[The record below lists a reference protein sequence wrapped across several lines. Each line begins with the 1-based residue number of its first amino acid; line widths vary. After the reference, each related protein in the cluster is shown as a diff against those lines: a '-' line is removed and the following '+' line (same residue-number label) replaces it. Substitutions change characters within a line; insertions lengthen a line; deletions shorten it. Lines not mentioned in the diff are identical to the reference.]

1 MSGGDVGST
10 AIAAS
15 VAGVAVAAAVA
26 VAYRG
31 WARSRKGLHHDDDY
45 STAGT
50 ALPPRALPASLAF
63 IEAEDDNAPSG
74 RDAVALP
81 TADSHA
87 SEEAEILDEQLSRNV
102 AFLGVD
108 GQQRLAGSHV
118 AIVGLGAVGSHVA
131 ALLGRTGVQ
140 RLRLIDPARLRD
152 HSLATSAVANA
163 EDVAARRGKAECVAR
178 FLAQVVPHVR
188 VEVINDALSA
198 TNAESLLGGVDMAV
212 LCAPTAVRGADGASC
227 PVAVGAAHCQQSSTR
242 CMVVLYEDA
251 AKPWARSVAH
261 QRYSALHD
269 VCCCVQARSLA
280 ARLRQLLPDEPPLP
294 CLTTLA
300 VHAGEHSAP
309 HLESLP
315 SSLSALPPDLS
326 AETCAGG
333 APGTC
338 ATYAVLAAMGHAA
351 AAACCTELAGCANV
365 ATAGVY
371 SRSNRDDAHRALTR
385 RERDRFGCDAPL
397 DVWPEDLE
405 YLFME
410 IWGGRCARSGSGAG
424 GDGPKL
430 VFTRWDRTKP
440 AAVGNLIL
448 LTKQEAEEHDSASE
462 PFQRLGADFCG
473 AVERALGT
481 AACER
486 QAWAAQRR
494 A

>member
-1 MSGGDVGST
+1 
-10 AIAAS
+10 
-15 VAGVAVAAAVA
+15 
-26 VAYRG
+26 
-31 WARSRKGLHHDDDY
+31 
-45 STAGT
+45 
-50 ALPPRALPASLAF
+50 
-63 IEAEDDNAPSG
+63 
-74 RDAVALP
+74 
-81 TADSHA
+81 
-87 SEEAEILDEQLSRNV
+87 
-102 AFLGVD
+102 
-108 GQQRLAGSHV
+108 
-118 AIVGLGAVGSHVA
+118 
-131 ALLGRTGVQ
+131 
-140 RLRLIDPARLRD
+140 
-152 HSLATSAVANA
+152 
-163 EDVAARRGKAECVAR
+163 
-178 FLAQVVPHVR
+178 
-188 VEVINDALSA
+188 
-198 TNAESLLGGVDMAV
+198 MAV
-212 LCAPTAVRGADGASC
+212 LCAPTAARARTAHRALLPSAPRTASSLHSLHGRAVR
-227 PVAVGAAHCQQSSTR
+227 TR
-242 CMVVLYEDA
+242 RSR
-251 AKPWARSVAH
+251 ARSVAH

-333 APGTC
+333 APGIC

-462 PFQRLGADFCG
+462 PFQRLGRLLWRS
-473 AVERALGT
+473 RACL
-481 AACER
+481 
-486 QAWAAQRR
+486 
-494 A
+494 